1 MCIRDRYN
9 LIVIVPT
16 TGGSLYDTI
25 VVTSEADVTRYHP
38 EAVSGHHELV
48 VLDKEG
54 CTSIGNVN
62 VTVCNFCYGYHYVA
76 YDLAGK
82 ELSEDELGFDSLADA
97 IRCLLEESDVQLPTA
112 RSSNA

>member
-1 MCIRDRYN
+1 M
-9 LIVIVPT
+9 
-16 TGGSLYDTI
+16 
-25 VVTSEADVTRYHP
+25 
-38 EAVSGHHELV
+38 
-48 VLDKEG
+48 
-54 CTSIGNVN
+54 
-62 VTVCNFCYGYHYVA
+62 TVCNFCYGYHYVA